1 MANLVSRGRR
11 GGPGGP
17 KRRLWCSDH
26 PQSSSSSQTGSARR
40 ERAGPRPP
48 RPGAP
53 TRRPVSAPRPAPPTY
68 ASSGPPSATAASR
81 CQLALGGQQ
90 GPPPRPSLASSPLC
104 ARLLTCPNL
113 PSGSACSLAT
123 WLAAGPG
130 PRGGMVLGLK
140 KQHKPTVHAAEG
152 AGRLAPREVGGVLGG
167 SGARTQH
174 GQTGKNKTK
183 TEPKPTTTTTTGR
196 LQK

>member
-1 MANLVSRGRR
+1 MANLVSRGGR
-11 GGPGGP
+11 GGTPAGLSAVCVAPTTPKAAQVHRLDQPGVSERAP
-17 KRRLWCSDH
+17 DH
-26 PQSSSSSQTGSARR
+26 PGL
-40 ERAGPRPP
+40 ERQLGVPLVLQ
-48 RPGAP
+48 AP
-53 TRRPVSAPRPAPPTY
+53 LRPRPAPPTY
-68 ASSGPPSATAASR
+68 ASS
-81 CQLALGGQQ
+81 

-113 PSGSACSLAT
+113 PAGSACSLAT
-123 WLAAGPG
+123 RLAAGPG

-152 AGRLAPREVGGVLGG
+152 AGRLAPRGGGGVLGG